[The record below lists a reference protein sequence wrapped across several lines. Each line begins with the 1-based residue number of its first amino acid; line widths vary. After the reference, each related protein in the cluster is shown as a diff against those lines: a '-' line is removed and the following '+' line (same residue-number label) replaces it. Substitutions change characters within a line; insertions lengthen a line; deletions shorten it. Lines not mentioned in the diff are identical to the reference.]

1 MNTMLRTAL
10 GVAGLMV
17 AAQAAAQVTLYQGR
31 DFRGPS
37 FTADGPV
44 WNLERYGFNDR
55 ASSAVVDN
63 GAWQAC
69 EDARFGGE
77 CVVLQPGEYRS
88 LRAMGLNNMVSS
100 VRPVERVA
108 QYEAPAPAY
117 NAPPPVY
124 DAPPPGREAR
134 WYDVPVSSVRAV
146 VGPPEQRCWVERQEV
161 GDNSVPGAIVG
172 GVIGGLLGHQI
183 GAGHGNT
190 VATIGGAVAGAAVGS
205 NVGGGRAYAQ
215 DVQRC
220 TSAPRSSRPD
230 YWDVTYYF
238 HGIEHHVQMSS
249 PPGSTI
255 TVDADGNPRA

>member
-10 GVAGLMV
+10 GVAGVLL
-17 AAQAAAQVTLYQGR
+17 AAQASAQVTFYQGR

-63 GAWQAC
+63 GEWQVC
-69 EDARFGGE
+69 EDARFGGR
-77 CVVLQPGEYRS
+77 CVVLQPGEYPS
-88 LRAMGLNNMVSS
+88 LREMGLNNMVSS
-100 VRPVERVA
+100 VRPADRVA
-108 QYEAPAPAY
+108 AYNSAPPPAAAPAY
-117 NAPPPVY
+117 
-124 DAPPPGREAR
+124 ESR
-134 WYDVPVSSVRAV
+134 WYDVPVSSVHAV

-161 GDNSVPGAIVG
+161 GGTNVGGAVVG

-183 GAGHGNT
+183 GAGRGNT
-190 VATIGGAVAGAAVGS
+190 AATIGGAVAGAAIGN
-205 NVGGGRAYAQ
+205 NVGGSGGHTE

-220 TSAPRSSRPD
+220 AEAPRDARPD
-230 YWDVTYYF
+230 YWDVTYFF
-238 HGIEHHVQMSS
+238 HGVEHHAQMSS

-255 TVDADGNPRA
+255 TVDEAGNPRS